1 MNGKIR
7 FLLISSVMTILF
19 IISGLIFSIKTKAQD
34 DIVQTS
40 DILKQIKD
48 GETIYYEDR
57 IIEGDLDFT
66 NLKPTYK
73 EIYTKDDVIN
83 HITVYSPIIFYGCTF
98 KGKVNAYN
106 EDEEVNC
113 KTITNFKENL
123 RFTDCKFE
131 SEVIF
136 KSAVFEGDLSFSDS
150 DFSEGLTLTR
160 SSTDGELFLHK
171 SIYSKQVSLDK
182 TNIKE
187 DLILYGNTFF
197 RLSVSNSIVY
207 GNLTVESNK
216 VDDFVDF
223 YQSRI
228 DGGSIVQNNDF
239 MFNVDF
245 SKVSWGMTAEFKRN
259 NFFGKVQ
266 FVECLFNEV
275 RLSDSVFDKG
285 ADFFKSIFKG
295 KFYVQ
300 SEFNGDV
307 DFDLNAYYSDFH
319 LVNSNFS
326 AKVSLSNI
334 YVLHRFYMYN
344 AFFDK
349 DVMIDESDFVG
360 DFNMLMSEFNS
371 VLMIRDSL
379 FIGSPPKREDCSIDK
394 LELVDSYYNESKVM
408 GSLD

>member
-19 IISGLIFSIKTKAQD
+19 VICGLIFSIKTNAQD
-34 DIVQTS
+34 EIVQAY
-40 DILKQIKD
+40 DIIKQIQD

-57 IIEGDLDFT
+57 VIEGDLDFT
-66 NLKPTYK
+66 NLKPTHK
-73 EIYTKDDVIN
+73 EIYTEDDVIN
-83 HITVYSPIIFYGCTF
+83 HITVYTPIIFYGCTF

-106 EDEEVNC
+106 EDEEVKI

-123 RFTDCKFE
+123 RFTDCRFE

-136 KSAVFEGDLSFSDS
+136 KSAVFDGDLSFSDS
-150 DFSEGLTLTR
+150 VFSEGLTLTW
-160 SSTDGELFLHK
+160 SSIDGELFLHK
-171 SIYSKQVSLDK
+171 SIYAKQVSLDK

-187 DLILYGNTFF
+187 DLIFYGNTFF
-197 RLSVSNSIVY
+197 RLIVSNSIVY
-207 GNLTVESNK
+207 GNLTLESNK
-216 VDDFVDF
+216 IDDFVDF

-228 DGGSIVQNNDF
+228 DGDSIVQNNDF

-245 SKVSWGMTAEFKRN
+245 SKVSWGMCVGFKRN

-285 ADFFKSIFKG
+285 TDFFKSTFKG
-295 KFYVQ
+295 MFYVQ
-300 SEFNGDV
+300 SDFKGDV
-307 DFDLNAYYSDFH
+307 VFDLNAYYSDFH

-326 AKVSLSNI
+326 SKVSLSNI

-360 DFNMLMSEFNS
+360 DFNMLMSEFNT

-379 FIGSPPKREDCSIDK
+379 FIGSPPKRENCSINK
-394 LELVDSYYNESKVM
+394 LELIDSYYNESKVI
-408 GSLD
+408 DFID